1 MRKINAA
8 MRIFLCDRE
17 DMGRFFANYPIT
29 LFCVNEEV
37 SFHMFHTELR
47 EVFSVMNFRRD
58 KKRLFEILLQE
69 PSYRALDAETLKVLS
84 IILNAPK
91 LWSER
96 EKYINKNEKRE
107 EYNMCQ
113 AMREL
118 LADAEATGRKQGIS
132 QGLSQG
138 ISQGAADK
146 TRTVVLNMLARGM
159 SDEDICAIAECTAEF
174 IHTTRMQ
181 GNYEQV

>member
-1 MRKINAA
+1 M
-8 MRIFLCDRE
+8 
-17 DMGRFFANYPIT
+17 
-29 LFCVNEEV
+29 
-37 SFHMFHTELR
+37 
-47 EVFSVMNFRRD
+47 
-58 KKRLFEILLQE
+58 
-69 PSYRALDAETLKVLS
+69 DAETLKVMS

-96 EKYINKNEKRE
+96 EKYISKNENRE

-132 QGLSQG
+132 QGLSQGISQG

-174 IHTTRMQ
+174 IHTVRME
-181 GNYEQV
+181 GKYKQV